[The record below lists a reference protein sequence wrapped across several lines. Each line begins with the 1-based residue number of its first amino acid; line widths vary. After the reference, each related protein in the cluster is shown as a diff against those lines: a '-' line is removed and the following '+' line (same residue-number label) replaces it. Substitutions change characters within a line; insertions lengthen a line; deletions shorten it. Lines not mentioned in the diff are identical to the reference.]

1 MAEQEFFSGF
11 DADPEEISRSA
22 HKREAQAVRKLAE
35 DLSKLGREAFAAL
48 QFPDDSIREALI
60 SARALKRNSD
70 ERRRQLQ
77 YCAKLMRSADL
88 TALKSQLALQGAPAA
103 VDPNAMRLENLRTYL
118 LQGGTPALNEICA
131 LIYDLDRNKL
141 RNLIKKA
148 RVEEE
153 KALKEKP
160 ALKELYQYLK
170 QIFAQNSLPIP
181 EKFNHKQQPQ
191 QPAAAAPA
199 EGD

>member
-22 HKREAQAVRKLAE
+22 HKREAQAVRRLAE

-48 QFPDDSIREALI
+48 EFPDDSIKEALI
-60 SARALKRNSD
+60 NARALKRNSD

-88 TALKSQLALQGAPAA
+88 TSLKSQLALQGAPAA
-103 VDPNAMRLENLRTYL
+103 VDPNAMRLENLRAYL
-118 LQGGTPALNEICA
+118 LQSGTPALNEICG

-181 EKFNHKQQPQ
+181 EKFNQKQPPR
-191 QPAAAAPA
+191 PAAEPA
-199 EGD
+199 GED